1 MKRLLMAAACAVAL
15 AAPAGAAEIWSVKDG
30 CHDTSGRPCYL
41 IHIKGEIQLEDWKQF
56 QDVVRR
62 DNISN
67 ALVVLDSYGGN
78 VLGGMSIGLTIRD
91 REFDTYVGK
100 GATCA
105 SMCGGIWLAGHTRYA
120 FPDSRIGFH
129 QPSIKDKRGNNRT
142 DPRMV
147 SFMKDYYFKVGAS
160 KEAASFLTAAHAD
173 EMYWLNSHLARGLDI
188 NFVEVPL
195 YKPEE
200 VRTFCE
206 RSLTYDIKVTAR
218 TWLRPKPRRSASAST
233 SGPSSPASILSMR
246 AASTSRR
253 RSGSGWRRLSP
264 RCHQRS
270 YDDEE
275 ATTGWGRNRGPPLA
289 RWCSGG
295 TQRRGA
301 LLRVYLPAG

>member
-1 MKRLLMAAACAVAL
+1 M
-15 AAPAGAAEIWSVKDG
+15 KDG

-105 SMCGGIWLAGHTRYA
+105 SMCGGIWLAGPYPLRLPRLEDRLPPA
-120 FPDSRIGFH
+120 FH
-129 QPSIKDKRGNNRT
+129 QGQARQQ
-142 DPRMV
+142 
-147 SFMKDYYFKVGAS
+147 
-160 KEAASFLTAAHAD
+160 AHRPPHGQLHEGLLLQGRRIQGGGQLPDRSARRRD
-173 EMYWLNSHLARGLDI
+173 VLAQLPPGQGLDI

-218 TWLRPKPRRSASAST
+218 VREDMAAAKAEEERIRIHERAIISCIDTVNEGGVDIEKKEREWLAEAKPKVSSTQLRR
-233 SGPSSPASILSMR
+233 
-246 AASTSRR
+246 
-253 RSGSGWRRLSP
+253 
-264 RCHQRS
+264 
-270 YDDEE
+270 
-275 ATTGWGRNRGPPLA
+275 
-289 RWCSGG
+289 
-295 TQRRGA
+295 
-301 LLRVYLPAG
+301 

>member
-1 MKRLLMAAACAVAL
+1 MKRLLMTAACAVAL

-30 CHDTSGRPCYL
+30 CHDTSGRPCYV

-67 ALVVLDSYGGN
+67 ALVVLDSSGGN

-120 FPDSRIGFH
+120 FPNSRIGFH
-129 QPSIKDKRGNNRT
+129 QPSIKDKRGNKRT

-218 TWLRPKPRRSASAST
+218 VREDMAAAKAEEERIRIHERAIISCIDTVNEGGVDIEKKEREWLAEAKPKVSSTQLRR
-233 SGPSSPASILSMR
+233 
-246 AASTSRR
+246 
-253 RSGSGWRRLSP
+253 
-264 RCHQRS
+264 
-270 YDDEE
+270 
-275 ATTGWGRNRGPPLA
+275 
-289 RWCSGG
+289 
-295 TQRRGA
+295 
-301 LLRVYLPAG
+301 

>member
-1 MKRLLMAAACAVAL
+1 MKQLLMTAACAVAL

-30 CHDTSGRPCYL
+30 CHDTSGRPCYV

-129 QPSIKDKRGNNRT
+129 QPSIKDKRGNKRT

-147 SFMKDYYFKVGAS
+147 SFMRDYYFKVGAS

-173 EMYWLNSHLARGLDI
+173 EMYWLNPDLAKGLDI
-188 NFVEVPL
+188 DFVEVPL
-195 YKPEE
+195 FKPEE

-206 RSLTYDIKVTAR
+206 RSLTYDSKGTAR
-218 TWLRPKPRRSASAST
+218 VREDMAAAKAEEERIRIHERAIISCIDTVNEGGVDIEKKEREWLAEAQPKVSSTQLRR
-233 SGPSSPASILSMR
+233 
-246 AASTSRR
+246 
-253 RSGSGWRRLSP
+253 
-264 RCHQRS
+264 
-270 YDDEE
+270 
-275 ATTGWGRNRGPPLA
+275 
-289 RWCSGG
+289 
-295 TQRRGA
+295 
-301 LLRVYLPAG
+301 